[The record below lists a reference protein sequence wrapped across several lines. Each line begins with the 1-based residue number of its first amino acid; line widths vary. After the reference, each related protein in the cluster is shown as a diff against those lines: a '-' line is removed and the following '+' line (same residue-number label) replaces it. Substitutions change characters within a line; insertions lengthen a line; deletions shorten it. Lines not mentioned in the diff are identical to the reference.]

1 MSTKILVC
9 MGTSGISAG
18 AREVVDVFKKEL
30 DRHSLSGKCQ
40 IIKTGDRGL
49 FRDVLVDIITP
60 QLGRLTYE
68 CIKPKDVPT
77 IVENHLL
84 HGEPVN
90 TLLAGKDYEQFFA
103 KQMRIVLANC
113 GEIDPEDINDYIA
126 HGGYTALRK
135 ALDMTPEQVIDEIK
149 NAGLRGRGGA
159 GFPTGRKWGL
169 ARASKGSEKYL
180 ICNADEGDPGAFM
193 DRSILEGD
201 PQAVIEGMIIAAHA
215 IGMTAGFIYCREEYP
230 LALERLDIAIAQAR
244 EKKFLG
250 KNILN
255 SKLSFDLTIKR
266 GAGAFVCGEETAMI
280 ASIEGH
286 RGMPRPRPPFPA
298 EKGLW
303 GKPTV
308 INNVETLAN
317 ISHIINKG
325 AEWFSSIGTEYSKG
339 TKVFAL
345 AGKVK
350 NTGLV
355 EVPMGTP
362 IQDLI
367 YGAGGGMLKKKVA
380 LKAVQIGGPSGGC
393 IPASLL
399 DTPIDY
405 VTITQTGA
413 IMGSGGFVVMD
424 EKTCMVDIAR
434 YFLSFTVAESCG
446 KCVPCRVGLKRLLEV
461 LDEIAAG
468 RGKEEHLTF
477 LKEMGTSIKESALCG
492 LGNSA
497 PNPALTTLRYFM
509 DEYLAHIRDGQCPA
523 HVCTP
528 LVKFIVLEE
537 ACTKC
542 GQCSKAC
549 PAGAIQWQKKEFA
562 RIDKDK
568 CIKCKACISACDF
581 KAIA

>member
-1 MSTKILVC
+1 MSIKILIC

-18 AREVVDVFKKEL
+18 AREVAAMFKEEIE
-30 DRHSLSGKCQ
+30 RHNLSGKCK

-60 QLGRLTYE
+60 ELGRVTYE
-68 CIKPKDVPT
+68 CIKPENVPV

-84 HGEPVN
+84 NGDPVH
-90 TLLAGKDYEQFFA
+90 TLLTGDDYEQFFSR
-103 KQMRIVLANC
+103 QMRIVLKNC
-113 GEIDPEDINDYIA
+113 GEIDPEDIDDYIA
-126 HGGYTALRK
+126 HGGYTALKK
-135 ALDMTPEQVIDEIK
+135 AVDMTPQQVVEEIK
-149 NAGLRGRGGA
+149 NSGLRGRGGA
-159 GFPTGRKWGL
+159 GFPTGRKWDL

-201 PQAVIEGMIIAAHA
+201 PQAVIEGMIIAAYA
-215 IGMTAGFIYCREEYP
+215 IGVTQGFIYCREEYP

-244 EKKFLG
+244 KKGFLG

-255 SKLSFDLTIKR
+255 TKISFDITVKR
-266 GAGAFVCGEETAMI
+266 GAGAFVCGEETALI
-280 ASIEGH
+280 ASIEGY
-286 RGMPRPRPPFPA
+286 RGMPRPRPPFPT

-317 ISHIINKG
+317 ISHVISRG
-325 AEWFSSIGTEYSKG
+325 ADWFSSIGTQYSKG

-367 YGAGGGMLKKKVA
+367 YGAGGGMLKKKIA

-405 VTITQTGA
+405 ITITQTGA
-413 IMGSGGFVVMD
+413 IMGSGGFIVMD

-446 KCVPCRVGLKRLLEV
+446 KCVPCRIGLKRLLEV
-461 LDEIAAG
+461 LEEITEG
-468 RGKEEHLTF
+468 RGKEEHITF
-477 LKEMGTSIKESALCG
+477 LREMGTSIKESALCG

-509 DEYLAHIRDGQCPA
+509 DEYLEHIRNGRCPA
-523 HVCTP
+523 HVCTA
-528 LVKFIVLEE
+528 LTKFKVSEE

-542 GQCSKAC
+542 GQCFRVC
-549 PAGAIQWQKKEFA
+549 PTGAIQWQKKEFA
-562 RIDKDK
+562 RIDNDK
-568 CIKCKACISACDF
+568 CIKCKACIDACDF
-581 KAIA
+581 KAIE